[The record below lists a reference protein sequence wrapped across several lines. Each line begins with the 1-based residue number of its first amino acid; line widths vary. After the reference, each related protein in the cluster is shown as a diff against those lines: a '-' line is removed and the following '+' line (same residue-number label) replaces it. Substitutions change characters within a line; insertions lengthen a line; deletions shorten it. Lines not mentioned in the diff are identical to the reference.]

1 MKLLWRVVKDWRNW
15 MRDDTSFLLFLGD
28 RRFTAVMLEGMNRYS
43 SWDELM
49 DDRKKFSKCG

>member
-1 MKLLWRVVKDWRNW
+1 

-28 RRFTAVMLEGMNRYS
+28 KRFTAVMLEGMNRYL